1 MNDPTL
7 PCFFESSRDLHTE
20 PNDLAFGETLPE
32 QLIFQAPP
40 DDVLHDDIVDT
51 LLGAEVMNCGN
62 VGVV

>member
-1 MNDPTL
+1 MNDATL
-7 PCFFESSRDLHTE
+7 PCFFERSRDLHTE
-20 PNDLAFGETLPE
+20 PNDLAFGEALAM
-32 QLIFQAPP
+32 QLIFQGPA